1 MVVCYTKI
9 SSNLKKMNFFFKLI
23 FFFFECLNYGEHM
36 KFVIPKFFLQI
47 TTFIDQIESDRPN
60 LQPIGEL

>member
-1 MVVCYTKI
+1 MVLCYTKI
-9 SSNLKKMNFFFKLI
+9 SSNLQMFFL
-23 FFFFECLNYGEHM
+23 FFECLNYGEHI